1 MCKKHPLSFPEW
13 LYISHSHLAGVFYAW
28 ATSSPTSGSQ
38 LLCHSN
44 WCVCYLTVG
53 LICTSLITNDIEPL
67 LTRLLSSCISS
78 FVKCLLKYF
87 AYIFIKLIFFLWFLI
102 EAGYKAF
109 VRYEPISI
117 SWWCLSKSRNFSF
130 WWSVF
135 IFLFYASCAFFV
147 MKLPQIYR
155 QSLLFSSGNFIIWIL

>member
-87 AYIFIKLIFFLWFLI
+87 AYILLSWSSSYDFSQRLDTRPLSDMSPFLFLDDVFQKVETFHFDGVYSFFSFMHHALFLWWNCPKFTDSLSCFLL
-102 EAGYKAF
+102 E
-109 VRYEPISI
+109 
-117 SWWCLSKSRNFSF
+117 
-130 WWSVF
+130 
-135 IFLFYASCAFFV
+135 
-147 MKLPQIYR
+147 
-155 QSLLFSSGNFIIWIL
+155 IL